1 MSSFTV
7 TDMTCDGCVK
17 AITAAVRR
25 VSPAATVHADLVTK
39 QVDIRSDAAAETIAE
54 AMREAGFTPVARAA

>member
-7 TDMTCDGCVK
+7 ADMTCDGCVK

-25 VSPAATVHADLVTK
+25 AAPAAVVHVDLATK
-39 QVDIRSDAAAETIAE
+39 RVDITGDAAAETLAE
-54 AMREAGFTPVARAA
+54 AMREAGFTPVAHAA